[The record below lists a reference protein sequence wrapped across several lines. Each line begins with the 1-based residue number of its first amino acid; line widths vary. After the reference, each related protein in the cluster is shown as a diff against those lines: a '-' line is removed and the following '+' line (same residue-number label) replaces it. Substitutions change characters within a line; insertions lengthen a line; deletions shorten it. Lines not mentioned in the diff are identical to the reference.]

1 MKNIFI
7 AMILSFTS
15 VSVFGQDIDFKKGVV
30 YIDGKETFKYEGSDL
45 KGTFSFSNLQGEE
58 IIFMKLEQNIRN
70 SKDVHWKIVFLK
82 EKRTLTTKY
91 NIPTKKSLFQKLVK
105 DGVLANGAIVAD
117 KLDTFFAK
125 YEEHVE

>member
-7 AMILSFTS
+7 ALIFSFAS
-15 VSVFGQDIDFKKGVV
+15 AAVFGQDIDFKKGVV

-45 KGTFSFSNLQGEE
+45 KGSFSFSNLQGEE
-58 IIFMKLEQNIRN
+58 VIFMQTEQSIRN
-70 SKDVHWKIVFLK
+70 SRDLHWKIVFLK
-82 EKRTLTTKY
+82 EKRTLMTKY

-105 DGVLANGAIVAD
+105 DGVLVNGAIVAD
-117 KLDTFFAK
+117 KLDAFFAK